1 MKKTVLSTFLINLCQ
16 KLISRLLKNKEW
28 PRNMGPQNFWKFKEF
43 EPWANLRP
51 FLINHT
57 ECIQFRRLFFVITRL
72 GPWERKD
79 KLLKRKDELL
89 PSIRFFFIFRSKFI
103 VSKRRDAETM
113 WEFFSSAWLNL
124 FFKLRDNH
132 KRYGFTYWLKNVA
145 HKNLH
150 NICYINII

>member
-1 MKKTVLSTFLINLCQ
+1 MSFNFSLLECLLTKIKSIKKKTLWVSSFPFIEEKLFWNKACECVLS
-16 KLISRLLKNKEW
+16 
-28 PRNMGPQNFWKFKEF
+28 
-43 EPWANLRP
+43 
-51 FLINHT
+51 
-57 ECIQFRRLFFVITRL
+57 RL

-113 WEFFSSAWLNL
+113 REFFSSAWLNL